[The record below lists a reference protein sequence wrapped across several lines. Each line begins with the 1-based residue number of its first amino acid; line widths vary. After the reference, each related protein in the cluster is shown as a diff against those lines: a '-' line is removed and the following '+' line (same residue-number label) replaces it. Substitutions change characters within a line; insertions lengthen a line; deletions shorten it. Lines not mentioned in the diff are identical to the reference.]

1 VTTKMSVHKDQLS
14 IAKPETYAALL
25 DRLTEEH
32 GSDVALIDDAGRV
45 SYKELSDDVA
55 CLAGGLA
62 LLGVGR
68 GDVVA
73 VWLPNTIEWVEIA
86 LAVGLLGAI
95 TLGVNTKLRSHE
107 VEQLFTES
115 RTKVLVTYPG
125 FKGIDFLGML
135 VEIGEFLPDTLT
147 HIVHIRSRD
156 LQMCAGLSAQALVS
170 FEELLSAE
178 ALAQPSA
185 DPQAPAQ
192 AFTSSGSTGR
202 SKIILHN
209 QGGLLFHGHA
219 VAERFG
225 YRAQDVV
232 IFGVLPLC
240 GVFGYNTLMAALA
253 AGRTL
258 VLQAAFNVDD
268 SLVLIEQHRITH
280 MNLADAMLRS
290 ILDSLDNPSRV
301 SSWREAAFGNFTA
314 TDPMEMIRAGE
325 RMGKKFFQTYGSSE
339 VLALMTYPAEG
350 STAERWGLGGGVPV
364 SEGIQVRVRETE
376 SDQLAALGV
385 HGEIEVRGPNVSIG
399 LLTADGIKPQP
410 SSEDGFFGT
419 GDLGYLHSK
428 NDVVYLARLGDA
440 LRLGGFLVSPRE
452 VEAFLGE
459 IPGVHEA
466 QYVAVNS
473 PKGLVPVAF
482 IIPDGN
488 EPGRMI
494 TERGVISDCKGR
506 LAEFKIPKRVLIV
519 DSFPMVLGANGDKVQ
534 RNKLREIAHAEMYR
548 IEPDLE
554 NGLSA

>member
-1 VTTKMSVHKDQLS
+1 MTAQISACQDQLHTVQ
-14 IAKPETYAALL
+14 PETYAALL
-25 DRLTEEH
+25 DRLAEER
-32 GSDVALIDDAGRV
+32 GGAVALIDDAGSV
-45 SYKELSDDVA
+45 SFTELSDDVA
-55 CLAGGLA
+55 RLAGGLS

-73 VWLPNTIEWVEIA
+73 VWLPNTIEWAEVA
-86 LAVGLLGAI
+86 LAAGLLGAI
-95 TLGVNTKLRSHE
+95 TLGVNTKLRSHD
-107 VEQLFTES
+107 VEQLFRES

-135 VEIGEFLPDTLT
+135 NEIGEPLLDTLT
-147 HIVHIRSRD
+147 HIVHIHSRER
-156 LQMCAGLSAQALVS
+156 QIGTGPSAQTLVP
-170 FEELLSAE
+170 FEELLRAD

-202 SKIILHN
+202 PKIILHS

-225 YRAQDVV
+225 YKADDAV
-232 IFGVLPLC
+232 IFGILPLC

-258 VLQAAFNVDD
+258 VLQAAFNADEA
-268 SLVLIEQHRITH
+268 LVLIEQHRITH

-290 ILDSLDNPSRV
+290 MLDALDDPARV

-314 TDPMEMIRAGE
+314 TDPMELIRAGE
-325 RMGKKFFQTYGSSE
+325 RLGKKFFQTYGSSE

-350 STAERWGLGGGVPV
+350 STAERWALGGGVPV
-364 SEGIQVRVRETE
+364 SEEIQVRVRETE
-376 SDQLAALGV
+376 SDQSAALGV
-385 HGEIEVRGPNVSIG
+385 LGEIEVRGPNVSIG

-410 SSEDGFFGT
+410 PSEDGFFGT
-419 GDLGYLHSK
+419 GDLGYLQTE
-428 NDVVYLARLGDA
+428 NDVVYLARLDDA

-466 QYVAVNS
+466 QYIAVGG

-482 IIPDGN
+482 IILDGN
-488 EPGRMI
+488 EPGSSI
-494 TERGVISDCKGR
+494 TERGVISACSGR
-506 LAEFKIPKRVLIV
+506 LAAFKIPKRVLIV
-519 DSFPMVLGANGDKVQ
+519 DSFPMVRGANGDKVQ
-534 RNKLREIAHAEMYR
+534 RTKLRETAHAEMYGTEACVK
-548 IEPDLE
+548 IGP
-554 NGLSA
+554 SA